1 MSTTTSLRGRTRLL
15 VGASLAAAALATGAL
30 SSAALPVAQAKP
42 ISEKTIKKECKDA
55 GGTYTSTVK
64 EGTRFST
71 CSYSDIGGDKYV
83 DYYADG
89 NYYSTWPH

>member
-1 MSTTTSLRGRTRLL
+1 MNRSF
-15 VGASLAAAALATGAL
+15 ASALIIAVALALGAL
-30 SSAALPVAQAKP
+30 SSVASPVAQAKP

-55 GGTYTSTVK
+55 GGTYGTTVK
-64 EGTRFST
+64 QGTRFST
-71 CSYSDIGGDKYV
+71 CSYNDIGGDNYV

>member
-1 MSTTTSLRGRTRLL
+1 MNRSF
-15 VGASLAAAALATGAL
+15 ASALIIAVALAMGAL
-30 SSAALPVAQAKP
+30 SSVASPAAQAKP

-55 GGTYTSTVK
+55 GGTYTTTVK
-64 EGTRFST
+64 QGTRFST
-71 CSYSDIGGDKYV
+71 CSYNDIGGDGYV

>member
-1 MSTTTSLRGRTRLL
+1 MSTTSLRIRTRFLI
-15 VGASLAAAALATGAL
+15 GASLAAVALATGAM
-30 SSAALPVAQAKP
+30 SSVASPVAHAKP

-55 GGTYTSTVK
+55 GGTYGTTVK
-64 EGTRFST
+64 QGTRFST
-71 CSYSDIGGDKYV
+71 CSYNDIDGDNYV